1 MHGMSRVRQDT
12 FYVQM
17 CGNQDDLQEMV
28 QKWIVTGIFNP
39 TVDMNIKFAKNSKQ
53 RHEWSAFK

>member
-1 MHGMSRVRQDT
+1 MSRVHQGT

-17 CGNQDDLQEMV
+17 CGNQDDFQEMV

-53 RHEWSAFK
+53 GHEWSAFK

>member
-1 MHGMSRVRQDT
+1 MSRVHQGT

-17 CGNQDDLQEMV
+17 CGNQDDFQEMV

-39 TVDMNIKFAKNSKQ
+39 AVDMNIKFAKNSKQ
-53 RHEWSAFK
+53 GHEWSAFK